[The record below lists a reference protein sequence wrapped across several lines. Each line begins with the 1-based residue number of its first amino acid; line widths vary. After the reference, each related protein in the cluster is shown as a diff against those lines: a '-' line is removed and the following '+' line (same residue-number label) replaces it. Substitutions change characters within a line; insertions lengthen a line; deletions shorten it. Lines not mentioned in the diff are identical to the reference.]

1 MVPIHHDA
9 DEANTYRIPM
19 RPEARGE
26 LVIDIRAHR
35 KIARLLPLLLGITL
49 LLSGTA
55 LRAAQPAHSRNE
67 VLLVINVDSPTS
79 AAIAKDYSHRR
90 GVKKSVAIHCA
101 DSAVSTANETI
112 ALADYKSEIADPI
125 SKYLAAHPEINF
137 IVLTKGVP
145 IRIDGGDTGSRDLH
159 STGNLHPS
167 VDSYLAGIDYPSI
180 QGATRISITGS
191 GATGFVWLN
200 RYWNQPGPFSH
211 AKYGGY
217 LVTRLDGYTLAD
229 AESLVRRAI
238 EAEKHGIHGSK
249 VLLDVQPRFGIGDP
263 AAQPFAVTGDIPDES
278 KWGTWNA
285 DLVKAGDA
293 LAAQGIPVELDKEE
307 AFVGNRSDLIGY
319 FSWGSNDR
327 RYNAQAYQ
335 SLTFAPGS
343 IGDTAVSTSARTF
356 LPTKGGQSLIV
367 DLIAHGITGVKGDVD
382 EPLLQSNASP
392 SVLMDHYTHGYT
404 LAESFYVASRFVGWE
419 DIFIGDPLLTPASW
433 PK

>member
-1 MVPIHHDA
+1 M
-9 DEANTYRIPM
+9 
-19 RPEARGE
+19 
-26 LVIDIRAHR
+26 IDTRTRR
-35 KIARLLPLLLGITL
+35 KSARLLPLFFGITL

-55 LRAAQPAHSRNE
+55 LRAVQPAHSRNE
-67 VLLVINVDSPTS
+67 VLLVINVDSPIS
-79 AAIAKDYSHRR
+79 VAIAKDYSHRR
-90 GVKKSVAIHCA
+90 GIKKSVAIHCA

-112 ALADYKSEIADPI
+112 ALADYKSEIAEPI

-145 IRIDGGDTGSRDLH
+145 IRIDGGETGSRDLH

-180 QGATRISITGS
+180 QGATKINITGS

-263 AAQPFAVTGDIPDES
+263 AAQPFAVTGTIPDES

-285 DLVKAGDA
+285 DLVKAGEA

-327 RYNAQAYQ
+327 RYTAQAYL

-356 LPTKGGQSLIV
+356 LPTSGGQSLIV
-367 DLIAHGITGVKGDVD
+367 DLIAHGITGVKGYVN
-382 EPLLQSNASP
+382 EPLLQANASP
-392 SVLMDHYTHGYT
+392 SVAMDHYTHGYT